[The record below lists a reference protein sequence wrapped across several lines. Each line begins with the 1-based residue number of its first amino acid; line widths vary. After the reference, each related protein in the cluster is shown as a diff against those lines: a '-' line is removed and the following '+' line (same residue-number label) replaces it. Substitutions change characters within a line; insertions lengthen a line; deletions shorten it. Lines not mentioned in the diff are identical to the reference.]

1 MRLKQLIIL
10 YLEEYPIQS
19 YIADSKQIFK
29 SSNIIISKI
38 PCGVAFFVGEIG
50 VIRVIS
56 IIGVIGIHII
66 LIAPITLIISTSSE
80 KKFVIHGEFY

>member
-1 MRLKQLIIL
+1 M
-10 YLEEYPIQS
+10 
-19 YIADSKQIFK
+19 
-29 SSNIIISKI
+29 
-38 PCGVAFFVGEIG
+38 GEIG

-80 KKFVIHGEFY
+80 KKICHSRGVLLNLKDKCLFNFKTMKTTTQPASVQRKHI